1 MRQFLYGSLAILIA
15 SGTAMGAWKVMSGY
29 DAALQEALRPAETVE
44 VVRMLHPLAEGQV
57 ISKED
62 VALIRVPEN
71 LVDKETAVL
80 KLEDAVGKT
89 VYMPLLTGELL
100 RKERLDLGAAI
111 RMENLIKKGM
121 RAVSVRVDRA
131 AGIGGLLS
139 PGDYVDLLVIE
150 RPGILRG
157 LGPERQAQTLLQA
170 VQVLAVGD
178 ELVNG
183 VTKKTDVKL
192 GNTKEVYVTL
202 AVRPEDVSK
211 VALAVAQADIY
222 LSLRAE
228 NDHSLFAVEAPAI
241 KPVHTDAPTAAAA
254 PKAAPKVTV
263 STRLYP
269 PAEVIQGSN
278 VQHVEHP

>member
-1 MRQFLYGSLAILIA
+1 MRQFLYGSLAVLIA
-15 SGTAMGAWKVMSGY
+15 SGTAMGAWTVMSGY

-71 LVDKETAVL
+71 LVDKETAVF

-89 VYMPLLTGELL
+89 VYVPLLVGELL
-100 RKERLDLGAAI
+100 RKERLDIGASI

-139 PGDYVDLLVIE
+139 PGDYVDLLVID
-150 RPGILRG
+150 RPGILRS

-183 VTKKTDVKL
+183 VTKKTDAKL

-202 AVRPEDVSK
+202 AVRPDDVSK

-228 NDHSLFAVEAPAI
+228 NDHSLVATEAPVV
-241 KPVHTDAPTAAAA
+241 KPVPTTAPVVAA
-254 PKAAPKVTV
+254 PKASPVITV
-263 STRLYP
+263 SPRPYP
-269 PAEVIQGSN
+269 PAEVIQGSD